1 MWSSTSMTL
10 AFLGAL
16 ISPFNE
22 ARADETSM
30 IPFGPHS
37 PECVEG
43 EFSEVR
49 GGTLSSWCLSAPCPC
64 STRACLT
71 GRCVRVIPCRKATT
85 TGETRRDGQTR
96 RDHRSGLARD
106 RTPLARIRPKR
117 GPMEGPPHRHK
128 RHPLEAQDRLAL
140 A

>member
-1 MWSSTSMTL
+1 MSEERNPK
-10 AFLGAL
+10 AL
-16 ISPFNE
+16 ITP
-22 ARADETSM
+22 
-30 IPFGPHS
+30 G
-37 PECVEG
+37 V
-43 EFSEVR
+43 
-49 GGTLSSWCLSAPCPC
+49 GGTITEREWIRRPSAFACIGPAPPKA
-64 STRACLT
+64 TRACLT